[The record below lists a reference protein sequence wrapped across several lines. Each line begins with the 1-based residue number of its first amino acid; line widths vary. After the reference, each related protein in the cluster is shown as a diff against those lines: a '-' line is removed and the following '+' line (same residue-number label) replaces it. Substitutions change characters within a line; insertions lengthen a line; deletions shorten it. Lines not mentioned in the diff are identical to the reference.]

1 MNRKPIFDAVRIM
14 LGRGF
19 TPAEVKALDEACD
32 QAEGK
37 VADAPAAAP
46 APPPPPAAGSAA
58 AGGHRLGALSEVF
71 ESGNRGPGTVSSG
84 AGDPGGV
91 SYGVYQLSSKAG
103 TLSAFM
109 KAEGK
114 RLAPEFGAAAP
125 GSAEFTRIWK
135 AVAQREP
142 DAFRAAQHQFI
153 QRTHYQPAVDAVRA
167 RTGLDLDS
175 RHDAVRDATWSVSV
189 QHGGAVGILV
199 TAIEATD
206 PKVKRDQPG
215 YDKALIASIYKAR
228 TEFVLRVA
236 ANPKL
241 SKSERDQ
248 LIGITKN
255 RYPAELASALKMFG

>member
-1 MNRKPIFDAVRIM
+1 MNRKPIFEAVRIM

-32 QAEGK
+32 QAE
-37 VADAPAAAP
+37 AAAAGAP
-46 APPPPPAAGSAA
+46 PPPPPAAASTPAPA

-103 TLSAFM
+103 TLTAFM

-135 AVAQREP
+135 AIAQREP
-142 DAFRAAQHQFI
+142 DDFRAAQHKFI
-153 QRTHYQPAVDAVRA
+153 ERTHYQPAVDAVRA
-167 RTGLDLDS
+167 RTRLDLNS
-175 RHDAVRDATWSVSV
+175 RHDAVRDATWSVAV

-199 TAIEATD
+199 TAVEATD

-215 YDKALIASIYKAR
+215 YDKALVSSIYKAR

-241 SKSERDQ
+241 PKSQRDQ
-248 LIGITKN
+248 LVSITRN
-255 RYPAELASALKMFG
+255 RYPAELAAALKMFN